1 MSSLFD
7 TILDRHNLVDINIS
21 ESTSAPIINI
31 YENGKLYES
40 IKTSNK
46 EFSVD
51 NIYIAKVEKIIK
63 NLNYSFIDIGYSRSA
78 FLPIIEK
85 ASYENFNNSDLKQ
98 GDKILVQI
106 KKEAYS
112 NKGPVLTRDIR
123 IPGQLVMLMPYNN
136 YIAIS
141 SRILDIKKINRLKG
155 IGKDLSKNQFGI
167 VFRKNSENASINEI
181 KKELDQQIEI
191 FNSFKDTFMNI
202 KAPYCIYKNSISIND
217 IIYEHVKLDKKINV
231 NCNENIDIY
240 EDFSRA
246 YKNKINIQ
254 RRNDIN
260 ETFVSNEKKNNVF
273 VLDNGSNIVVN
284 FCEALTVFD
293 VNSNDTSNFSNKT
306 FLEINLLAAE
316 EVARLIRL
324 YNISGIILIDFI
336 NMESTDM
343 ETLQALCIQL
353 FKGDPVPIILHG
365 FTHTGLMEITRKR
378 TKG

>member
-1 MSSLFD
+1 MSCLFD
-7 TILDRHNLVDINIS
+7 TILKRHNFVDINIS
-21 ESTSAPIINI
+21 ESKSAPIINV
-31 YENGKLYES
+31 YENGKPYES
-40 IKTSNK
+40 IKASKK
-46 EFSVD
+46 EFGVD

-85 ASYENFNNSDLKQ
+85 NSYENFNNLDLKQ

-112 NKGPVLTRDIR
+112 NKGPVLTRDIK
-123 IPGQLVMLMPYNN
+123 IPGQLVMFMPYNN

-167 VFRKNSENASINEI
+167 VFRKNSENASINGI
-181 KKELDQQIEI
+181 KKELDEQIEI

-202 KAPYCIYKNSISIND
+202 KAPYCIYKNNISVND
-217 IIYEHVKLDKKINV
+217 IIYEYVKLEKKINV
-231 NCNENIDIY
+231 NCNENIYIY
-240 EDFSRA
+240 EEFSRT

-254 RRNDIN
+254 RRNGIN

-343 ETLQALCIQL
+343 ETLKDLCIQL